1 MALTRVTTGVIEDG
15 AVTTEKV
22 ANLAISNNKIA
33 AGAISADKLASN
45 AVSNTLAAITDATT
59 DVNMGS
65 KFFFDKSEV
74 AIGVGNTVPAANSIT
89 FGNPAN
95 VIIRYAEGKPS
106 GNVIIGDPTGVTRFD
121 LDVRGNANVDAIIAV
136 SSINIPYATTSRAL
150 RVNGAGNIVHSPVT
164 DTELGFLDGVTSS
177 IQTQINA
184 TLNNTS
190 PTIALISNVTPQS
203 NTVSI
208 GNPANI
214 ILVAN
219 TIHGG
224 AGNVIVGDP
233 TGITSFNLDVRGT
246 ANVGVLTSTG
256 VTDSSL
262 TASRV
267 LQTDASKGLES
278 SAVTTTELGFVS
290 GVTSAI
296 QTQVTGLETRRS
308 ANMVSPSFTTVAI
321 TDDLTITGNLVVL
334 GDTTTTNTESLVIQ
348 DNMIMLA
355 NGTSGTSTLDV
366 GLLLN
371 RGSAGN
377 AFVGYDESNVA
388 FVMVETKDKVTN
400 SVISPTSYANL
411 VVGNV
416 VTNFSRSTK
425 STTSNLVVGSTNETT
440 GFNLD
445 VRGTA
450 NVGSLAVDSLTIDGT
465 EIDATGDITIDSG
478 GQINLDGTDGETID
492 ILKEGV
498 RYMSLG
504 TTNSSTNGFVLMPGT
519 NQNFDIRGKTVV
531 GLSSATYTLAS
542 FN

>member
-1 MALTRVTTGVIEDG
+1 
-15 AVTTEKV
+15 TTEKV

-224 AGNVIVGDP
+224 AGNVIV
-233 TGITSFNLDVRGT
+233 
-246 ANVGVLTSTG
+246 
-256 VTDSSL
+256 
-262 TASRV
+262 
-267 LQTDASKGLES
+267 
-278 SAVTTTELGFVS
+278 
-290 GVTSAI
+290 
-296 QTQVTGLETRRS
+296 
-308 ANMVSPSFTTVAI
+308 
-321 TDDLTITGNLVVL
+321 
-334 GDTTTTNTESLVIQ
+334 
-348 DNMIMLA
+348 
-355 NGTSGTSTLDV
+355 
-366 GLLLN
+366 
-371 RGSAGN
+371 
-377 AFVGYDESNVA
+377 
-388 FVMVETKDKVTN
+388 
-400 SVISPTSYANL
+400 
-411 VVGNV
+411 
-416 VTNFSRSTK
+416 
-425 STTSNLVVGSTNETT
+425 
-440 GFNLD
+440 
-445 VRGTA
+445 
-450 NVGSLAVDSLTIDGT
+450 
-465 EIDATGDITIDSG
+465 
-478 GQINLDGTDGETID
+478 
-492 ILKEGV
+492 
-498 RYMSLG
+498 
-504 TTNSSTNGFVLMPGT
+504 
-519 NQNFDIRGKTVV
+519 
-531 GLSSATYTLAS
+531 
-542 FN
+542 